1 MDCTIH
7 LCYILYLEVMVAK
20 GEGISKCQM
29 ESPPP
34 PTHLAKAY
42 LESLETKTI
51 FRPNSLL
58 NRCLKRFEVSKV
70 INWVRCSNIIFI
82 FNLSKITFKYLKK
95 PKHLRNNM
103 DCTTRVFSHNL
114 EFWKYVTE
122 RTQFTSCI
130 VEDCSS
136 SSGLSLQSCSRNDSA
151 KLVFHSN
158 FRPHSKT
165 WFSCGGY
172 KTLPQ
177 FTACSLMTEILNRSS
192 L

>member
-1 MDCTIH
+1 MHNSFVLHFVSLSDGGRAIQN
-7 LCYILYLEVMVAK
+7 VK
-20 GEGISKCQM
+20 WKS
-29 ESPPP
+29 SP
-34 PTHLAKAY
+34 TLLAITY
-42 LESLETKTI
+42 LESLGMTKSI

-58 NRCLKRFEVSKV
+58 NRRLKRFEVSKV
-70 INWVRCSNIIFI
+70 INWVRYLEHIFL

-95 PKHLRNNM
+95 VFNKQYG
-103 DCTTRVFSHNL
+103 CTTRVFSHNL

-136 SSGLSLQSCSRNDSA
+136 SSGLSLQSYSRNDSA

-172 KTLPQ
+172 KTLPR